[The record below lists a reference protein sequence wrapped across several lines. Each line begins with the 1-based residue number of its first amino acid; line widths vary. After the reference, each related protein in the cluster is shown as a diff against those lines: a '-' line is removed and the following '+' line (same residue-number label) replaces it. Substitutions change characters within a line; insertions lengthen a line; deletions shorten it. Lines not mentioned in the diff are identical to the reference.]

1 MCANGPDSHARRSL
15 SLVAL
20 SGPALLAACSVL
32 LFPALAEAATF
43 RGLGDL
49 PGGGVES
56 KTYGMS
62 GDGRTVVGYSESSPY
77 DEAFRWTDANGM
89 VGLGDFRPTTTQP
102 RGESW
107 GASYNGSVVVGYA
120 WQDAIGH
127 LPCRWTA
134 SGDIYSLGELSG
146 GSSFGKAMGSSA
158 DGSLIVG
165 YASSSLGNQ
174 AFVWTDANG
183 MVGLGDL
190 PGGGYDSSATDVS
203 ANGSVIVGAGRSTSS
218 GTNFTEAFR
227 YTDANGMVG
236 LGDLSGS
243 LFASRAWAVSADGS
257 VIVGEGTS
265 TASGQNG
272 EAFRWTQAT
281 GMVPLGDLPGGAV
294 DSAAYDCSGDGAIIV
309 GSGFGTSGTR
319 AMIWDANNGMRD
331 LSTVLTGE
339 YGIDLT
345 GWKLYEARA
354 ISDDGKVIAGY
365 GQRTSTYKTEA
376 WMVDLSAPG
385 DAESNPILPDNTT
398 PGSGGEWSFDE
409 APGGGCWFDPPSA
422 DSFLFETD
430 GNSSF
435 LSVQLPAGLPDADG
449 NYTVSSVHG
458 SFVVAAGGTYIFP
471 SAVQSFTISGIDPAV
486 DGEDAL
492 AFPTYLV
499 FDQETVNFDMTPLPE
514 PCSALALLAG
524 LACLRRRRR
533 TSK

>member
-89 VGLGDFRPTTTQP
+89 VGLGDFDPNATQP
-102 RGESW
+102 RSESW
-107 GASYNGSVVVGYA
+107 GASYNGTVVVGYA
-120 WQDAIGH
+120 WQNVIGY

-134 SGDIYSLGELSG
+134 SGAIYSLGELSG
-146 GSSFGKAMGSSA
+146 GSSFGKALGCSA
-158 DGSLIVG
+158 DGSVIVG
-165 YASSSLGNQ
+165 TASSSLG
-174 AFVWTDANG
+174 
-183 MVGLGDL
+183 
-190 PGGGYDSSATDVS
+190 
-203 ANGSVIVGAGRSTSS
+203 
-218 GTNFTEAFR
+218 TEAFR
-227 YTDANGMVG
+227 WTDANGMVG